1 MVNERP
7 RVTRGRAVLLLIG
20 ALLVTGVLGF
30 GASRLGDPELGRTAS
45 SAAAR
50 ATPGPSAF
58 DLALTLPVGAPADE
72 LPRTLPEKTGVS
84 RFLVGSIDVTLRD
97 EALWASPLPD
107 DDWLIATAPT
117 RDGRARQVDLMRAFP
132 AHPAESLTST
142 SGVFALSPDRRS
154 VVTVIWS
161 ADGNP
166 NSYVLTVLDIA
177 TGAETAT
184 RTLTGEPRRLVAW
197 TAEGIIVQGR
207 QTLILDQDL
216 RPVRTLDQDISQVVA
231 GPGGLQ
237 VVESGRGQGTCSHL
251 ARSVD
256 GPAVTDLGCDA
267 WGVWTAVTD
276 DGLVVRQFAAR
287 GSDPRWYRV
296 RGDAVSEL
304 STLPDLVR
312 APGFGSPTTCWPEQR
327 ATLICGVREGA
338 WSGSPT
344 AWVRWN
350 LDTGKTERVLPVGD
364 FVPVW

>member
-45 SAAAR
+45 PAAAR

-207 QTLILDQDL
+207 ARRSSWIRTCDQYA
-216 RPVRTLDQDISQVVA
+216 PSTRTSPRSSPGRAVCRWSNPDA
-231 GPGGLQ
+231 G
-237 VVESGRGQGTCSHL
+237 
-251 ARSVD
+251 
-256 GPAVTDLGCDA
+256 
-267 WGVWTAVTD
+267 
-276 DGLVVRQFAAR
+276 
-287 GSDPRWYRV
+287 
-296 RGDAVSEL
+296 
-304 STLPDLVR
+304 R
-312 APGFGSPTTCWPEQR
+312 APAPTWR
-327 ATLICGVREGA
+327 AA
-338 WSGSPT
+338 ST
-344 AWVRWN
+344 A
-350 LDTGKTERVLPVGD
+350 LP
-364 FVPVW
+364 